1 MPCAIN
7 CLGVGEP
14 DCDELEKVAN
24 LSVSRGAHIQSKI
37 CGDRYGLH
45 TSKSTL
51 HKELSSL
58 LSSDRQEGSP
68 SSALRDS

>member
-45 TSKSTL
+45 RRFTKS
-51 HKELSSL
+51 
-58 LSSDRQEGSP
+58 
-68 SSALRDS
+68 